1 MDLVSTCNLY
11 RVVLVSLGYVQLDGS
26 NCTFGWILRNIF
38 VLDKIN
44 RFGNKIE
51 IWLRLVLIL
60 VPQVMTQN
68 SKFCSVN
75 HGNSIWNS
83 CKIILLSGAVIC
95 MIWCANVTIQETSL
109 LEFPVISL
117 FNALHVG
124 FETGKFLV
132 NFHARSV
139 SMYPTKPYVW

>member
-75 HGNSIWNS
+75 HGNSI
-83 CKIILLSGAVIC
+83 
-95 MIWCANVTIQETSL
+95 
-109 LEFPVISL
+109 
-117 FNALHVG
+117 
-124 FETGKFLV
+124 
-132 NFHARSV
+132 
-139 SMYPTKPYVW
+139 